1 MIVYHIKEGDTLWQ
15 IAKENQITLEELL
28 AANPKIIDPNTILAG
43 DTIYIPTFS
52 DTHDEENIN
61 PEHFSDQNNTR
72 YRTSTYI
79 AHNGDTLRGIA
90 ARNDI
95 SLPML
100 MEYNKHLSGKKQ
112 LQKGNKVYIPAS
124 EKINMDNMNMNERD
138 IKGTFSQNEYCPYC
152 GRYIRS

>member
-15 IAKENQITLEELL
+15 IAKESQITLEELL

-43 DTIYIPTFS
+43 DLIHIPTTKDIHNES
-52 DTHDEENIN
+52 IN
-61 PEHFSDQNNTR
+61 PEHFSNQKNTR

-100 MEYNKHLSGKKQ
+100 MEYNKHLAGKKQ
-112 LQKGNKVYIPAS
+112 LQKGNKVYIPTP
-124 EKINMDNMNMNERD
+124 EEINMENINMKERS
-138 IKGTFSQNEYCPYC
+138 IKDTFPENDYCPYC
-152 GRYIRS
+152 GRYIR